1 MALLRTIAA
10 GLRSLFRRKTVIR
23 EMDEELGMFLDM
35 AAQEKMQGGL
45 SHDDALREVRLE
57 RGSLEIARE
66 AVGSAGWESILE
78 TFWQDIRFGFRTL
91 RQHPGFAGVVVTT
104 LALGIGANTAI
115 FSLIN
120 ALILRTLPVSN
131 PGTLVELLHQYPGE
145 PAFNGFSLDSYKII
159 RDGNHVLSDL
169 LVDSPDL
176 FEVRGET
183 LETHKV
189 IGGYLS
195 GNFFE
200 SLGPRP
206 AIGRFIGAEA
216 DDLGHP
222 SPVAVVSWS
231 YWKSKYNLD
240 PTILGKQI
248 VVNDTPV
255 TIIGVTE
262 QGFAGLLSQEMSQDI
277 LLPVSMEP
285 VVHHSSLGWG
295 SMWLVGRLKPGI
307 SIDQAR
313 AEMAVLFDSAI
324 QAPDVGP
331 YVRQMKFKMELAAS
345 GISTPLRQML
355 RTPLLALM
363 VIVGLVLLIA
373 CANLAGLLLARGAS
387 RRHEM
392 AMRACLGA
400 GRLRLVRQVLTE
412 SLMLSLFGMLLGVLI
427 AYFGVRGILRVIT
440 SGRQVVGLPVHIDAF
455 THPDTHVLLFTCV
468 IAVLTALLFG
478 VVPAV
483 SLSSLPAPGLQQIA
497 RIGESKSWRRFS
509 KSLVVVQVALS
520 TVLLSATALFVGY
533 VSNLRDLDLGF
544 RRDNLL
550 LVSLDSSHSGYDS
563 QRWSGLSQQLLAQ
576 LESLPGV
583 RSATFSETT
592 PMSGTG
598 ASSMALVKGHPENHR
613 EVSISFVAPNYFQTY
628 GTPLMAGRDFSSSD
642 QGEHL
647 VAIINQTMAR
657 DYFGTSNPIGSYVTL
672 DHITLRGDDTPT
684 YEIVGIVGDAKYNDL
699 RQPTPRTI
707 YLSAY
712 QEGRIVSQVTLRT
725 DIDPEAMISAV
736 RQTVASVMKTVPI
749 GRVQTMTDQIDASIV
764 PERLVAILSTWFGAL
779 GALLTAVGL
788 YSLLAYT
795 VARMTNEIG
804 VRMALGAKPS
814 DMLWMVLTDALRM
827 VCLGLLIGIPLAFA
841 SKRLATALIDGLS
854 VQSPIPIVVGIAAL
868 IVIALCASYLPARR
882 ASHVD
887 PMVSL
892 RYE

>member
-1 MALLRTIAA
+1 MAVLRTIAA

-23 EMDEELGMFLDM
+23 EMDQELGMFLDM
-35 AAQEKMQGGL
+35 AAQEKMQKGL

-66 AVGSAGWESILE
+66 AVGSAGWESVLE
-78 TFWQDIRFGFRTL
+78 TFRQDIRFGFRTL
-91 RQHPGFAGVVVTT
+91 RQHPGFAAVVVTT

-120 ALILRTLPVSN
+120 ALMLRTLPVRN
-131 PGTLVELLHQYPGE
+131 PGTLVELFHQYPGE

-169 LVDSPDL
+169 LVDSPHF

-183 LETHKV
+183 LETQKV

-200 SLGPRP
+200 SLGLRP

-277 LLPVSMEP
+277 LLPLSMEP

-331 YVRQMKFKMELAAS
+331 YVRQMKFKMELAAN

-373 CANLAGLLLARGAS
+373 CANMAGLLLARGAS

-412 SLMLSLFGMLLGVLI
+412 SLMLSLFGTLLGVLI

-455 THPDTHVLLFTCV
+455 THPDTHVLSFTCV
-468 IAVLTALLFG
+468 IAVATALLFG
-478 VVPAV
+478 AVPAV
-483 SLSSLPAPGLQQIA
+483 SLSSLLAPGLQQIA
-497 RIGESKSWRRFS
+497 RIG
-509 KSLVVVQVALS
+509 V
-520 TVLLSATALFVGY
+520 
-533 VSNLRDLDLGF
+533 
-544 RRDNLL
+544 
-550 LVSLDSSHSGYDS
+550 
-563 QRWSGLSQQLLAQ
+563 
-576 LESLPGV
+576 
-583 RSATFSETT
+583 
-592 PMSGTG
+592 
-598 ASSMALVKGHPENHR
+598 
-613 EVSISFVAPNYFQTY
+613 
-628 GTPLMAGRDFSSSD
+628 
-642 QGEHL
+642 
-647 VAIINQTMAR
+647 
-657 DYFGTSNPIGSYVTL
+657 
-672 DHITLRGDDTPT
+672 
-684 YEIVGIVGDAKYNDL
+684 EI
-699 RQPTPRTI
+699 
-707 YLSAY
+707 
-712 QEGRIVSQVTLRT
+712 
-725 DIDPEAMISAV
+725 M
-736 RQTVASVMKTVPI
+736 
-749 GRVQTMTDQIDASIV
+749 
-764 PERLVAILSTWFGAL
+764 
-779 GALLTAVGL
+779 
-788 YSLLAYT
+788 
-795 VARMTNEIG
+795 
-804 VRMALGAKPS
+804 
-814 DMLWMVLTDALRM
+814 
-827 VCLGLLIGIPLAFA
+827 
-841 SKRLATALIDGLS
+841 
-854 VQSPIPIVVGIAAL
+854 AAL
-868 IVIALCASYLPARR
+868 
-882 ASHVD
+882 
-887 PMVSL
+887 
-892 RYE
+892 